1 MDGTFTD
8 LASDVEVP
16 ETFAPLLKQTLETLV
31 NFTDAR
37 RRTLRSL
44 HAQARWRCVFRDKF
58 VLAVQAVERSAAK
71 RTVDVT
77 WTAHRNG
84 FTCVSLHD
92 PVTKMS
98 YDHTNSDP
106 VRAKYIV
113 SLMKDMLQAVFHTPA
128 FSVVDA
134 DAVIELISV
143 LNDDIETVVDR
154 IPDTQQP
161 MRRAAAYWLSRA
173 GVVSPQVWVGDRT
186 LRQYCTHSGAEYGI
200 DYFHADRIGVRSRGP
215 FRMTLTFAVGLSNGP
230 SVKRLR

>member
-1 MDGTFTD
+1 MEETFTD

-44 HAQARWRCVFRDKF
+44 HAQTRWRCMFRDKF
-58 VLAVQAVERSAAK
+58 VLAVQAVETSAAK

-92 PVTKMS
+92 PATKMS

-113 SLMKDMLQAVFHTPA
+113 SLMKDMLQAVFHTPP

-161 MRRAAAYWLSRA
+161 MRRILVLETYPTVTIHPSC
-173 GVVSPQVWVGDRT
+173 VN
-186 LRQYCTHSGAEYGI
+186 CT
-200 DYFHADRIGVRSRGP
+200 IGVRRHHLHELAMFSVHPPCVHQSPPLFLLGSR
-215 FRMTLTFAVGLSNGP
+215 
-230 SVKRLR
+230 